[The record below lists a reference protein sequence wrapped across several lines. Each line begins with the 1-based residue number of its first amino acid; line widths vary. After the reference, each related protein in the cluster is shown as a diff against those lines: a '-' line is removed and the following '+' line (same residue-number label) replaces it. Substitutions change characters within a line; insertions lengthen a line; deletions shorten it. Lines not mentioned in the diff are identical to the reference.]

1 MTKWYV
7 KDLSKLTNISVQTL
21 HYYDQIGLLKPSLRM
36 PNGYRIYSE
45 KDLLKLQQ
53 IIALK
58 FFGFE
63 LAQIQTLL
71 NGKVEAFEHFSLQAQ
86 LLEQKTKVL
95 LETSQMINE
104 IIAKCSQDKSI
115 PWETII
121 KLIEVYQMTE
131 QLEHSWVKEI
141 FTPEEMKQYATF
153 KSELKS
159 NSTPEQ
165 IAIFEEKWADLVKDI
180 ESNLEKD
187 PKSEIGINLAKK
199 CMLLINGLYGK
210 KYANLRTKKFEQGY
224 GEGKGLQED
233 GLKSETVAW
242 LKAAMDTYYHQRI
255 YAILAEVGTI
265 SSSLSLKL
273 WHEVLDEMHG
283 DDLQRRKELVAVAL
297 KDSQVSSE
305 AKKWL
310 EQFGNL

>member
-7 KDLSKLTNISVQTL
+7 KDLSRLTNISVQTL

-36 PNGYRIYSE
+36 SNGYRIYSE

-71 NGKVEAFEHFSLQAQ
+71 TGKVEAFEHFSLQAQ

-104 IIAKCSQDKSI
+104 IISKCSQDKSI

-121 KLIEVYQMTE
+121 KLIEVYQMTQ
-131 QLEHSWVKEI
+131 QLEDSWVKEI
-141 FTPEEMKQYATF
+141 FTLEELKQYATF

-159 NSTPEQ
+159 NFNPEQ
-165 IAIFEEKWADLVKDI
+165 IADFEKNWTDLVKEI

-199 CMLLINGLYGK
+199 CMILINGLYGK
-210 KYANLRTKKFEQGY
+210 KYAHLRTKKFEQGF
-224 GEGKGLQED
+224 GEGKGLQEV
-233 GLKSETVAW
+233 GLTEETVAW
-242 LKAAMDTYYHQRI
+242 LKSAMDAYYKQRI
-255 YAILAEVGTI
+255 YTTLADIGKI
-265 SSSLSLKL
+265 SSAESLKF
-273 WHEVLDEMHG
+273 WYEILDEMYG
-283 DDLQRRKELVAVAL
+283 DDPKRRQELVDIAL
-297 KDSQVSSE
+297 QDEKVSIE

-310 EQFGNL
+310 KAI

>member
-63 LAQIQTLL
+63 LAQIKTLL
-71 NGKVEAFEHFSLQAQ
+71 TSKVETFEHFSLQAQ

-104 IIAKCSQDKSI
+104 IISKCSQDKSI

-121 KLIEVYQMTE
+121 KLIEVYQMTQ

-141 FTPEEMKQYATF
+141 FTPEELKQYATF
-153 KSELKS
+153 KSELNPNS
-159 NSTPEQ
+159 NPEQ
-165 IAIFEEKWADLVKDI
+165 ITKFEKEWTDLVKEI
-180 ESNLEKD
+180 ENNLKKD
-187 PKSEIGINLAKK
+187 PKSEIGINLAKN
-199 CMLLINGLYGK
+199 CMSLINGLYGK
-210 KYANLRTKKFEQGY
+210 KYAHLRTKKFEQGY
-224 GEGKGLQED
+224 GEGKGLQEA
-233 GLKSETVAW
+233 GLSKEGVLW
-242 LKAAMDTYYHQRI
+242 LEIAMDAYYRPRLHSV
-255 YAILAEVGTI
+255 LAGIGKIPAAE
-265 SSSLSLKL
+265 SLKL
-273 WHEVLDEMHG
+273 WHEVLDEMYG
-283 DDLQRRKELVAVAL
+283 DDLQRRQELINIAIQDE
-297 KDSQVSSE
+297 KVSSE
-305 AKKWL
+305 AKEWL
-310 EQFGNL
+310 QQFLN